1 MRDSIYRF
9 SLDIHSTQSQVS
21 ISVPQFDTARSFYAT
36 LTESGKPYQIS
47 PECRAVFCATKA
59 DGTKLFNDCIIISNS
74 IVRYDFTEQTT
85 TSVGIVDCSIKIYG
99 SNNKVLT
106 SPRLTIVV
114 YEGTGDEAWISDN
127 ESSVIGG
134 IVQAE
139 VGRVDAEALR
149 VEAETERVE
158 AETERVEAET
168 ERVEAENARKKALV
182 DNLTTDDPSKYLSAR
197 MGKKLNDTKAPAGY
211 AEEYTAA
218 SAAGE
223 MDEWLVTVFDSMSL
237 RSKKVVYVSHNVDES
252 NTIGVPGGNWFFSL
266 YKFASDYGV
275 IEGVRYDFNASQP
288 PLRIT
293 KNRAYGNWGEWM
305 WVNPPAQVGVEY
317 RTTERWQGMPVYTK
331 LINLGTL
338 PNNTS
343 AYFYNTVPT
352 NARVLSF
359 DGYCSDNGGESALMK
374 HISKIWHPK
383 NQNYIGLSTNSN
395 QSAYV
400 EAYVVVKYTKE

>member
-139 VGRVDAEALR
+139 VGRVDAEVLR
-149 VEAETERVE
+149 VEAEKERVE
-158 AETERVEAET
+158 AENLRDQAET
-168 ERVEAENARKKALV
+168 ERVEAENARKTALKV
-182 DNLTTDDPSKYLSAR
+182 AR
-197 MGKKLNDTKAPAGY
+197 TCSDANEAVETGVYSCNN
-211 AEEYTAA
+211 AA
-218 SAAGE
+218 NTPIKFGT
-223 MDEWLVTVFDSMSL
+223 L
-237 RSKKVVYVSHNVDES
+237 VVY
-252 NTIGVPGGNWFFSL
+252 
-266 YKFASDYGV
+266 
-275 IEGVRYDFNASQP
+275 
-288 PLRIT
+288 T
-293 KNRAYGNWGEWM
+293 KNAETVVQEFYAQATDTYQAKLTARRDKIWGSWGEWE
-305 WVNPPAQVGVEY
+305 WENPYMGVGAEY
-317 RTTERWQGMPVYTK
+317 RTTEKWQGKPVYTK
-331 LINLGTL
+331 LINLGKL

-359 DGYCSDNGGESALMK
+359 DGFCSDNGGESALMK
-374 HISKIWHPK
+374 HISKIWHTK
-383 NQNYIGLSTNSN
+383 NQNYIGLSTNSD
-395 QSAYV
+395 QSAYT
-400 EAYVVVKYTKE
+400 EAYVTIKYIKE